1 MNGRQTMKAIAYLR
15 VSTAR
20 QGRSGLGLD
29 AQREAVAR
37 YAAEHGCEVGPE
49 YVEVETGKGA
59 NALAKRP
66 QLLAA
71 LAEAKRAKARL
82 VIAKLDRLARNVHFI
97 SGLMETGVD
106 FAVADMPHADK
117 FRLHLEAVIA
127 EDEARRISARTKD
140 ALAAAKARGVELG
153 KNGKVLAKQNKA
165 AAFERVAPIAHLLFD
180 LRRQGLSMRDMVV
193 ALNDRR
199 VPSPAGGKWHLAN
212 LHRALGRVAV

>member
-1 MNGRQTMKAIAYLR
+1 MKAIAYLR
-15 VSTAR
+15 VSTGR
-20 QGRSGLGLD
+20 QGKSGLGLE

-37 YAAEHGCEVGPE
+37 YAAAHGCEVTAE
-49 YVEVETGKGA
+49 YLEVETGKGA

-71 LAEAKRAKARL
+71 LAEAKRSKARL

-127 EDEARRISARTKD
+127 EDEARRISERTKD
-140 ALAAAKARGVELG
+140 ALAAAKAKGVELG
-153 KNGKVLAKQNKA
+153 KNGRVLAALNKA
-165 AAFERVAPIAHLLFD
+165 AAAERVAPIAPLLSD
-180 LRRQGLSMRDMVV
+180 LKGQGLTMRGMVA
-193 ALNDRR
+193 ALNERG

-212 LHRALGRVAV
+212 LHRALGRVAA